1 MNNVQIIQILASTH
15 PDFRHFQTKH
25 PDLSKIEMPDELL
38 AQTLTLLEQDPE
50 QAAALTVL
58 RNNPATA
65 KRFMTGGDVAIF
77 IAVAFVLRTHIRL
90 ERETDEYGDGKW
102 KFLLEHKPGD
112 SKLITELFKKLE
124 AWIGNKP

>member
-1 MNNVQIIQILASTH
+1 MNNLEIIQTLASTH
-15 PDFRHFQTKH
+15 PDFSHFQAEYHELNKTEV
-25 PDLSKIEMPDELL
+25 SDELL
-38 AQTLTLLEQDPE
+38 EQTLTLLEQDPE
-50 QAAALTVL
+50 QAIAIAAM
-58 RNNPATA
+58 RNSPATT
-65 KRFMTGGDVAIF
+65 KSFMTGGDVAIF
-77 IAVAFVLRTHIRL
+77 VAVAFVLRTHIRL